1 MDTQMGFL
9 KVNHVVKSFG
19 GLKALQGVSLSVD
32 RGEIHAIIGPNGAGK
47 STLFNVMTGLLTPDS
62 GEVVFNGERI
72 SGLPPHRIIRKGIGR
87 SFQITNI
94 FPRMSVFENVQVALF
109 CHYRKSAL
117 ALSSARKFRAIADET
132 LGILDQVGL
141 VEKYAGSASVL
152 SHGDQKRLE
161 IAISLASRPKL
172 LMLDE
177 PTAGMSRFES
187 RETVSLLQKISREQ
201 GLTLI
206 FTEHDMD
213 MVFGISEKISVLQQ
227 GAVIASGLPAE
238 IKKDPVVRKAYLGE
252 EEMVEKKV
260 VSLDDH
266 PARRQA
272 GT

>member
-1 MDTQMGFL
+1 MAL
-9 KVNHVVKSFG
+9 LEVRNVIKSFG
-19 GLKALQGVSLSVD
+19 GLRALQDVSLSVTK
-32 RGEIHAIIGPNGAGK
+32 GEIRAVIGPNGAGK
-47 STLFNVMTGLLTPDS
+47 STFFNVMTGLLTPDS
-62 GEVVFNGERI
+62 GDVVFEGEPI
-72 SGLPPHRIIRKGIGR
+72 TGMPPYRIIRKGIGR

-109 CHYRKSAL
+109 SHHGKGSNPLYL
-117 ALSSARKFRAIADET
+117 ARKFTRVGEEVLA
-132 LGILDQVGL
+132 LLDQVGL
-141 VEKYAGSASVL
+141 AEKYDSSASVL

-213 MVFGISEKISVLQQ
+213 IVFAISEKITVLQQ
-227 GAVIASGLPAE
+227 GAVIADGTPAE
-238 IKKDPVVRKAYLGE
+238 IKANPEVRKAYLGE
-252 EEMVEKKV
+252 EITE
-260 VSLDDH
+260 S
-266 PARRQA
+266 
-272 GT
+272 